1 MDSFMKPSSALFEV
15 YLRLRPAA
23 ASAGDRFLDIEEPE
37 QEESFPNHIT
47 IKPPENDRRKRAV
60 ERFAFTRVF
69 EENDGQLDIFKGTQ
83 VLPLIEGVLGDEG
96 KEGRDGLLAT
106 LGMTGS
112 GKSHTILGSKSQ
124 RGLTQ
129 MALDVLFQNI
139 GDLIVDPTDS
149 SSAFPSIAAADVS
162 EAKMFPA
169 HLYLDSVHGDGA
181 QANSRAQTPVLVCNP
196 NSPTHHPS
204 SSGLYPSLPHCPND
218 FQENKE
224 NQPMSFSAE
233 HAPVSPSKF
242 LWAIRPVTSGIARI
256 TKSAA
261 AKIRS
266 PVVKDGTSFLSTKS
280 RHLPRVST
288 MPSQPAVDDLAVNVD
303 ETSEYA
309 IVISMFEVYNDR
321 IYDLL
326 TGASQTSKS
335 NTNRRRALLFKPTEQ
350 SPDRKQVAGLKK
362 IICGNIDEALMVLE
376 TGLMER
382 KVTGTGSNAVSSR
395 SHGFFCVEVK
405 KRHRATKG
413 PWASSTLTIC
423 DLAGSERARNA
434 KTAGETLAE
443 AGKINESLMYLGQC
457 MQMQADNAEGNKQN
471 VVPFRQCKLTELLF
485 SNSFPSHSSHHSHS
499 HHQHHPRRPQKAIMI
514 VTADPHGDFNATS
527 QILRYSALAR
537 EVTVPRIPSA
547 TSAIQV
553 GNTIVHARPG
563 TSASNHHGAAPITIR
578 SDTPAPE
585 ATSEELN
592 AALQE
597 INRLHESV
605 DVLQLQLREER
616 SRRRAAEQSWRA
628 AEDYLVDMEQQLRDE
643 LADEYETRLAALQRQ
658 YRGAWDEEQD
668 RNDER
673 LDRKIDLLTKS
684 TTIAAAATTIR
695 EDADDGATQEELAR
709 ERQRAADLQDENDEL
724 RQKVALLERAAQQAV
739 SPTKSQTLP
748 VRKTRVLKA
757 KKWRMEDDPFDSS

>member
-1 MDSFMKPSSALFEV
+1 MDPLTNPSSSLFEV

-23 ASAGDRFLDIEEPE
+23 AASAGDRFLDVEEPE
-37 QEESFPNHIT
+37 QLDACPNHIT

-69 EENDGQLDIFKGTQ
+69 EEDCGQLDIFKGTQ

-149 SSAFPSIAAADVS
+149 SSTFPSIAAADVS

-169 HLYLDSVHGDGA
+169 SLYLDSVHGDGA
-181 QANSRAQTPVLVCNP
+181 QASNSRAQTPAL
-196 NSPTHHPS
+196 
-204 SSGLYPSLPHCPND
+204 
-218 FQENKE
+218 
-224 NQPMSFSAE
+224 
-233 HAPVSPSKF
+233 
-242 LWAIRPVTSGIARI
+242 
-256 TKSAA
+256 
-261 AKIRS
+261 
-266 PVVKDGTSFLSTKS
+266 DGTSFLSTKS
-280 RHLPRVST
+280 RHLPRSST
-288 MPSQPAVDDLAVNVD
+288 MPSHPTVDDLAVDVD
-303 ETSEYA
+303 QTAEYA
-309 IVISMFEVYNDR
+309 IVVSMFEVYNDR

-326 TGASQTSKS
+326 TGASQNSKS
-335 NTNRRRALLFKPTEQ
+335 TANRRRALLFKPTEQ

-362 IICGNIDEALMVLE
+362 IICGNIEEALMVLE

-395 SHGFFCVEVK
+395 SHGFFCLEVK

-457 MQMQADNAEGNKQN
+457 MQMQADNQEGSKQN

-485 SNSFPSHSSHHSHS
+485 SNSFPSSHHGHS
-499 HHQHHPRRPQKAIMI
+499 HHNHYPRRPQKAIMI

-563 TSASNHHGAAPITIR
+563 TSSSERPLPQTTTTTTNNYSETPLPPSTAPNV
-578 SDTPAPE
+578 
-585 ATSEELN
+585 SEELR
-592 AALQE
+592 AALDE

-605 DVLQLQLREER
+605 DVLQLQLREEAT
-616 SRRRAAEQSWRA
+616 RRRAAERSWRA

-643 LADEYETRLAALQRQ
+643 LCAEFESRLAALQRT
-658 YRGAWDEEQD
+658 YRGAWDEEAD

-673 LDRKIDLLTKS
+673 LDRKIELLTQS
-684 TTIAAAATTIR
+684 ATAPAAEVER
-695 EDADDGATQEELAR
+695 HDESER
-709 ERQRAADLQDENDEL
+709 ERAEDLASRVDALEDENDAL
-724 RQKVALLERAAQQAV
+724 RQKVKLLERATQAAV
-739 SPTKSQTLP
+739 SPSKKQTLTHSQSQSQTLP
-748 VRKTRVLKA
+748 IRKTRVLKA
-757 KKWRMEDDPFDSS
+757 KKWRMEDDPFDST